1 MMPTIQIDM
10 DDTCADFGG
19 ADVFEAILDD
29 TKMYQPGFFRDLK
42 PIDGA
47 LVGIRKLIK
56 LGYDVQILTQ
66 PVANSAH
73 SYSEKVQWIG
83 MWLPELLHK
92 VNMVQDKGMVVGD
105 FLIDDNLN
113 KWKVRF
119 ERNGGKFIHF
129 PYERYSKNHKAAWDI
144 IVKDFEKLAVEINK
158 AKGDKRG

>member
-1 MMPTIQIDM
+1 MSLGITIHIDM
-10 DDTCADFGG
+10 DDTSADFGG
-19 ADVFEAILDD
+19 AEVFGEVIDD

-66 PVANSAH
+66 PVANSPH

-105 FLIDDNLN
+105 YLIDDNLN
-113 KWKVRF
+113 KWKHRF

-129 PYERYSKNHKAAWDI
+129 PYERHSKNHKAAWEI
-144 IVKDFEKLAVEINK
+144 IVKNFETLAESIK
-158 AKGDKRG
+158 KKERK